1 MSLKKNNKKHTTRGE
16 DNIGGSVE
24 DPEIEGAVI

>member
-1 MSLKKNNKKHTTRGE
+1 MSLKKKQHTTRGE